1 MILVIDNYDSFA
13 YNLVQYLGEL
23 GEEVMVFRNDQVT
36 IEEIQKIAPSAIVI
50 SPGPGRPANAGV
62 TLEVIRSF
70 AGSIPILGVCLGH
83 QAIAGAFGGRVVPAR
98 SLMHGKTSQI
108 YHDGTG
114 IYRGVPNPFTA
125 TRYHSLAVDRDSLPP
140 CLEVSART
148 RDGEV
153 MGVRHREYAVEGV
166 QFHPESVLTE
176 CGKEILRN
184 FLRLVAGRASGG
196 VLRDAGREGREM
208 QLTEVIERVVNR
220 YHLSEEE
227 AEEAM
232 GAIMSGQ
239 ATPAQ
244 IASLLTALRLKG
256 ETVEEITGFARAMR
270 ARARSI
276 RPPFNHVIDTCGTGG
291 DQKSTFNI
299 STTAA
304 FVVAGAGLPVAKH
317 GNRSVSSRCGSAD
330 VLEALGVKVDLTPEQ
345 AERCLEETGIC
356 FLFAPVFHEAMKY
369 AVGPRREIGIRTVFN
384 ILGPLT
390 NPAEARLQLLGV
402 YDPNL
407 TGVLARVL
415 RRLGSARAMVVHG
428 EDGLDEITHTG
439 RTRVSELVDG
449 EIRSYEVVPEDLGL
463 RRGRLEEITG
473 STAEE
478 NARIA
483 IDVLSGK
490 PGPCRDVVLMNAGA
504 ALLVGGK
511 VGDLRDGVR
520 LAAEVIDSGAA
531 LRKLRE
537 FVDFTRRCA

>member
-1 MILVIDNYDSFA
+1 MILVIDNYDSFT
-13 YNLVQYLGEL
+13 YNLVQCLGEL
-23 GEEVMVFRNDQVT
+23 GEEVRVFRNDRITV
-36 IEEIQKIAPSAIVI
+36 EEIRRMAPSAIVI
-50 SPGPGRPANAGV
+50 SPGPGRPSDAGI

-83 QAIAGAFGGRVVPAR
+83 QAIAEAFGGRVIPAR

-108 YHDGTG
+108 YHDGMG

-125 TRYHSLAVDRDSLPP
+125 TRYHSLAVDRDAFPS
-140 CLEVSART
+140 CLEVSAWT
-148 RDGEV
+148 GDGEV
-153 MGVRHREYAVEGV
+153 MGVRHREYPVEGV

-184 FLRLVAGRASGG
+184 FLRLVAGRGSGRS
-196 VLRDAGREGREM
+196 LRDGGREGRGM
-208 QLTEVIERVVNR
+208 QLTDIIEKVVNR

-232 GAIMSGQ
+232 GLIMSGQ

-270 ARARSI
+270 ARARRI
-276 RPPFNHVIDTCGTGG
+276 RPPFNHIIDTCGTGG

-304 FVVAGAGLPVAKH
+304 FVVAAAGLPVAKH

-330 VLEALGVKVDLTPEQ
+330 VLEALGVKVDLPPEQ

-390 NPAEARLQLLGV
+390 NPAGAQLQLVGV

-407 TGVLARVL
+407 TGLLARVL
-415 RRLGSARAMVVHG
+415 RQLGSARAMVVHG

-439 RTRVSELVDG
+439 KTRVSELVDG
-449 EIRSYEVVPEDLGL
+449 EIRSYELVPEDLGL
-463 RRGRLEEITG
+463 KRGRLEEITG

-478 NARIA
+478 NARI
-483 IDVLSGK
+483 VLEVLKGE

-504 ALLVGGK
+504 ALFVGGK
-511 VGDLRDGVR
+511 ADDLRDGVR
-520 LAAEVIDSGAA
+520 LAAEAIDSGAA

-537 FVDFTRRCA
+537 LVDFTRRYA

>member
-1 MILVIDNYDSFA
+1 MILVIDNYDSFT

-23 GEEVMVFRNDQVT
+23 GEKLVVYRNDRITV
-36 IEEIQKIAPSAIVI
+36 EEIRKMAPSAIVI
-50 SPGPGRPANAGV
+50 SPGPGKPADAGI
-62 TLEVIRSF
+62 TPEVIKAFS
-70 AGSIPILGVCLGH
+70 GSIPILGVCLGH
-83 QAIAGAFGGRVVPAR
+83 QAIGEVFGGRVVPAR
-98 SLMHGKTSQI
+98 RLMHGKTSEI
-108 YHDGTG
+108 YHDGRG
-114 IYRGVPNPFTA
+114 IFRGVQNPFTA
-125 TRYHSLAVDRDSLPP
+125 TRYHSLAVDRDALPS
-140 CLEVSART
+140 CLEVSAWT
-148 RDGEV
+148 RDGEI
-153 MGVRHREYAVEGV
+153 MGLRHREYPVEGV

-176 CGKEILRN
+176 SGKEILKN
-184 FLRLVAGRASGG
+184 FLRLTAGTGSGRY
-196 VLRDAGREGREM
+196 LKHARKEGRGM
-208 QLTEVIERVVNR
+208 QLTSVIEKVVNR

-232 GAIMSGQ
+232 GAIMSGE

-270 ARARSI
+270 ARARRI
-276 RPPFNHVIDTCGTGG
+276 TPRFNHLIDTCGTGG

-317 GNRSVSSRCGSAD
+317 GNRSVSSKCGSAD
-330 VLEALGVKVDLTPEQ
+330 VLEALGVKVDIAPEQ
-345 AERCLEETGIC
+345 AERCLEQTGIC
-356 FLFAPVFHEAMKY
+356 FLFAPVFHEAMKH

-390 NPAEARLQLLGV
+390 NPAGAQIQLLGV

-407 TGVLARVL
+407 TGVIARVL
-415 RRLGSARAMVVHG
+415 RRLGSSRAMVVHG

-439 RTRVSELVDG
+439 RTRISELVDG
-449 EIRSYEVVPEDLGL
+449 EIRSYEVAPEDLGL
-463 RRGRLEEITG
+463 KRGRLEDITG
-473 STAEE
+473 NTAEE
-478 NARIA
+478 NARITL
-483 IDVLSGK
+483 DVLNGR

-511 VGDLRDGVR
+511 VDSLKDGVR

-537 FVDFTRRCA
+537 LIDFTGRCA

>member
-1 MILVIDNYDSFA
+1 MILVIDNYDSFT

-23 GEEVMVFRNDQVT
+23 GEELRVFRNDRITV
-36 IEEIQKIAPSAIVI
+36 EEIRKMAPSAIVI
-50 SPGPGRPANAGV
+50 SPGPGKPADAGI
-62 TLEVIRSF
+62 TPEVIRAF
-70 AGSIPILGVCLGH
+70 AGCIPILGICLGH
-83 QAIAGAFGGRVVPAR
+83 QAIGEVFGGRVVPAR
-98 SLMHGKTSQI
+98 RLMHGKTSEI
-108 YHDGTG
+108 YHDGRG
-114 IYRGVPNPFTA
+114 LFRGVQNPFTA
-125 TRYHSLAVDRDSLPP
+125 TRYHSLAVDRDTLPS
-140 CLEVSART
+140 CLEVSAWT
-148 RDGEV
+148 RDGEI
-153 MGVRHREYAVEGV
+153 MGLRHREYSVEGV

-176 CGKEILRN
+176 SGKEILKN
-184 FLRLVAGRASGG
+184 FLRLTAGTDSG
-196 VLRDAGREGREM
+196 RYSKYAGREGRGM
-208 QLTEVIERVVNR
+208 QLTGIIEKVVNR

-232 GAIMSGQ
+232 GVIMSGE

-270 ARARSI
+270 ARARRI
-276 RPPFNHVIDTCGTGG
+276 RPRFNHIIDTCGTGG

-317 GNRSVSSRCGSAD
+317 GNRSVSSKCGSAD
-330 VLEALGVKVDLTPEQ
+330 VLEALGVKVDIAPEQ
-345 AERCLEETGIC
+345 AERCLEQTGIC
-356 FLFAPVFHEAMKY
+356 FLFAPVFHEAMKH

-390 NPAEARLQLLGV
+390 NPAGAQTQLLGV

-415 RRLGSARAMVVHG
+415 RRLGSSRAMVVHG

-463 RRGRLEEITG
+463 KRGRLEDITG
-473 STAEE
+473 NTAEE
-478 NARIA
+478 NARITL
-483 IDVLSGK
+483 DVLNGR

-511 VGDLRDGVR
+511 VDSLRDGVR

-537 FVDFTRRCA
+537 LIDFTGRCD